1 MTPYY
6 LISLSGAY
14 DSQSFWKAKDSDEDV
29 NEDSGAHKPK
39 EHVVEYGNDQ
49 SSDCIY
55 IDCTDVPGSL
65 YFCSDEARDELT
77 KRLSDVPVNALH
89 FIDSGD
95 YHYVSLLFLQ
105 RIAQP
110 FSLLLFDHHSDCM
123 ESAFGGDLLT
133 CGSWVLRALNDL
145 PNLKRAILVGP
156 ADEDG
161 TAGQLLADSRIT
173 WVTEEEFDARK
184 EELHEALLEYPVY
197 VSLDKDVLD
206 PKEAVTD
213 WSQGSMKLSDILDF
227 FETAKASGTL
237 FLGMD
242 VCGEQKVSEEASGA
256 GTGAQTNS
264 NANETIV
271 TYQKDLTFSLYRVKI

>member
-14 DSQSFWKAKDSDEDV
+14 DSQSFWKAKED
-29 NEDSGAHKPK
+29 G
-39 EHVVEYGNDQ
+39 Q
-49 SSDCIY
+49 SPDCIY
-55 IDCTDVPGSL
+55 IDCTDVSGSL

-77 KRLSDVPVNALH
+77 KRLASVPVNALH

-95 YHYVSLLFLQ
+95 YHYLSLLFLQ
-105 RIAQP
+105 RIDQP

-173 WVTEEEFDARK
+173 WVTEEEFDSRK
-184 EELHEALLEYPVY
+184 EELYKVLLEWPVY
-197 VSLDKDVLD
+197 ISLDKDVLD
-206 PKEAVTD
+206 SKEAVTD
-213 WSQGSMKLSDILDF
+213 WSQGHMKLSNILDF
-227 FETAKASGTL
+227 LEKAKASGAL
-237 FLGMD
+237 FCGMD
-242 VCGEQKVSEEASGA
+242 VCGEQKASEETSGA

-264 NANETIV
+264 STNERIV

>member
-1 MTPYY
+1 MNPYY

-14 DSQSFWKAKDSDEDV
+14 DSQSFW
-29 NEDSGAHKPK
+29 
-39 EHVVEYGNDQ
+39 Q
-49 SSDCIY
+49 SSDCVY
-55 IDCTDVPGSL
+55 LDCTDVSGSL

-95 YHYVSLLFLQ
+95 YHYLSLLFLQ
-105 RIAQP
+105 RIDQP

-133 CGSWVLRALNDL
+133 CGSWVLRALKDL

-173 WVTEEEFDARK
+173 WVTEQEFDERK
-184 EELHEALLEYPVY
+184 EELYKMLLEWPVY
-197 VSLDKDVLD
+197 ISLDKDVLD

-213 WSQGSMKLSDILDF
+213 WSQGSMKLSDILEF
-227 FETAKASGTL
+227 LKNAKALGVL
-237 FLGMD
+237 FCGMD
-242 VCGEQKVSEEASGA
+242 VCGEQKASDETSGA
-256 GTGAQTNS
+256 ETGAQINS
-264 NANETIV
+264 AANETIV